1 MITQYSDVRNAL
13 FEAVVSVS
21 PVEFAPVSYT
31 HLDVY
36 KRQALEQAKRSEML
50 GIAKSELGE
59 AAASPERAKRV
70 EGSPTAAD
78 GAYSHDCGS
87 CSSCKGVRAKLDSR
101 HYVLGGALLS
111 TAVFGFP
118 VFCLVCPIGLTF
130 ATVLVVWRLFAA
142 GDMTWSVVLI
152 LSLIHI

>member
-1 MITQYSDVRNAL
+1 
-13 FEAVVSVS
+13 
-21 PVEFAPVSYT
+21 
-31 HLDVY
+31 
-36 KRQALEQAKRSEML
+36 ML

-70 EGSPTAAD
+70 EGYPTAAD
-78 GAYSHDCGS
+78 GACSHDCGS
-87 CSSCKGVRAKLDSR
+87 CSSCKGACEAGFAPLRVGRRL
-101 HYVLGGALLS
+101 LLS
-111 TAVFGFP
+111 AVFGFP

-152 LSLIHI
+152 PLLLVVELVFLRKVVRSSVRWRG